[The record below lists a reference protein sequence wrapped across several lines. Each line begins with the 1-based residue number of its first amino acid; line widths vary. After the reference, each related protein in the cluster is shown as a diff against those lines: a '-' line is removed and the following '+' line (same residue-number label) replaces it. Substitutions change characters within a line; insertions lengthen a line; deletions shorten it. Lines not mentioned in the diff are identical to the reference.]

1 MQLIYCPLDQL
12 LISVTGFSPESGQ
25 LFSGVRACLSH
36 VRFCASFPVIRKG
49 IPVFPPFCVYF
60 QFVPL
65 SVSQLKEDLST
76 LWAFI
81 TFYGGDCQLN
91 FNKKCTHLVVPEPKG
106 VNSRPFIFFLFT
118 SALEFITGVFD
129 LHLDL
134 TCPCES

>member
-1 MQLIYCPLDQL
+1 MF
-12 LISVTGFSPESGQ
+12 ISS
-25 LFSGVRACLSH
+25 LFL
-36 VRFCASFPVIRKG
+36 
-49 IPVFPPFCVYF
+49 
-60 QFVPL
+60 L

-106 VNSRPFIFFLFT
+106 VNSRPFF
-118 SALEFITGVFD
+118 SSPPPPLEFITGVFD

-134 TCPCES
+134 SCPCES